1 RRRQEHHDRP
11 DQRQDGEQGFDGRG
25 PNRRPQS
32 IATLFLLGRAQ
43 ERRLAAEQPAH
54 DRQGIDPAQRE
65 PDGERPEGI
74 APATPLSPPQRPES
88 SQYDGDQ
95 EGQGHDQDRPGE
107 LADRQSVMQGGGD
120 GGQQQEG
127 GEANRQQIREPVDAA
142 EQVSKP
148 LAQRQAKPMWGKG
161 QQLPPLAAQD
171 LDPAE
176 RPSESLLLQPV
187 EAQWHQAFAPNGRF
201 VDAGR
206 TQAEQAQARLGIFR
220 DDVLV
225 PPPNPLQR

>member
-1 RRRQEHHDRP
+1 
-11 DQRQDGEQGFDGRG
+11 
-25 PNRRPQS
+25 
-32 IATLFLLGRAQ
+32 
-43 ERRLAAEQPAH
+43 
-54 DRQGIDPAQRE
+54 

-74 APATPLSPPQRPES
+74 APAAPLSPPQRPES
-88 SQYDGDQ
+88 SQYAGDQ

-107 LADRQSVMQGGGD
+107 LADRQPVMQGGGD

-127 GEANRQQIREPVDAA
+127 GEANRKQIREPVDAA
-142 EQVSKP
+142 EQVGKP

-225 PPPNPLQR
+225 PPPNPLQRGPADQSHRSGEDDGVAVGAAGHRYIEEIAVAIEEAAEIATVPPIAIVLRRL